1 MHQPD
6 LATRLTDQGADPRQ
20 VGAAKNAAL
29 AEVSL
34 LLAVFFV
41 GMDVVSVKYALE
53 GFPPLV
59 FMPIRYVLA
68 GLLLLA
74 FLRLLGRNAGGG
86 LGRGDLLAL
95 AGLGLVGIAINYVGY
110 TVGLSLTTGSNAA
123 LIIATAPVWGLL
135 LGIVLGLERG
145 SWMGALGLGL
155 AIAGVALVVGGGLGS
170 AGASVG
176 GDLLVCVSA
185 FSWGAYTVLSLPV
198 LRRLDPLVVG
208 AWTMLLGGLAAL
220 PLAFT
225 GFPDLSEPISS
236 VEWGSVEK
244 VAWAAA
250 AYSTV
255 LCSSFAI
262 AAYQA
267 NVARRGANRVLVYL
281 YLQTLVGLLASV
293 VLLGEGLGAAKVA
306 GAGIILLGVYLA
318 RRA

>member
-1 MHQPD
+1 M
-6 LATRLTDQGADPRQ
+6 TDRGADPPQ
-20 VGAAKNAAL
+20 AGATKNAAL

-59 FMPIRYVLA
+59 FMPFRYVLA

-74 FLRLLGRNAGGG
+74 FLRLFGRNAGAK

-95 AGLGLVGIAINYVGY
+95 AGLGLVGIAVNYLGY

-155 AIAGVALVVGGGLGS
+155 AISGVALVVGGGLGS
-170 AGASVG
+170 EGASVG

-208 AWTMLLGGLAAL
+208 GWTMLLGGLAAL

-225 GFPDLSEPISS
+225 GFPGLSGSLFS
-236 VEWGSVEK
+236 VGWGAVGAAS
-244 VAWAAA
+244 WTAA

-267 NVARRGANRVLVYL
+267 NVARRGANRVLAYL
-281 YLQTLVGLLASV
+281 YLQTLIGLLASV

-306 GAGIILLGVYLA
+306 GAAVILLGVYLA

>member
-1 MHQPD
+1 MMDRGVEPQQPG
-6 LATRLTDQGADPRQ
+6 AT
-20 VGAAKNAAL
+20 KNAAL

-41 GMDVVSVKYALE
+41 GMDIVSVKYALE
-53 GFPPLV
+53 AFPPLV

-74 FLRLLGRNAGGG
+74 FLRLLGRNHG
-86 LGRGDLLAL
+86 LGHGDLLAL
-95 AGLGLVGIAINYVGY
+95 AGLGMVGIAINYVGY

-123 LIIATAPVWGLL
+123 LIVATAPVWGLL
-135 LGIVLGLERG
+135 LGVVLGLERG

-155 AIAGVALVVGGGLGS
+155 AIAGVAIVVGGGLGS

-185 FSWGAYTVLSLPV
+185 LSWGAYTVLSLPV

-208 AWTMLLGGLAAL
+208 AWTMLLGGLAVL

-225 GFPDLSEPISS
+225 GVSGLSGSISS
-236 VEWGSVEK
+236 VGWSSVGAA
-244 VAWAAA
+244 AWASA

-255 LCSSFAI
+255 LCSTFAI

-267 NVARRGANRVLVYL
+267 NIARRGANKVLVYL

-306 GAGIILLGVYLA
+306 GAAIILLGVYLA

>member
-1 MHQPD
+1 MKHRDAGLPR
-6 LATRLTDQGADPRQ
+6 AGAKGSP
-20 VGAAKNAAL
+20 VL

-53 GFPPLV
+53 GMPPLV
-59 FMPIRYVLA
+59 FMPFRYVVA

-74 FLRLLGRNAGGG
+74 SLRILGWNPGGG

-95 AGLGLVGIAINYVGY
+95 AGLGVVGIAINYVGY
-110 TVGLSLTTGSNAA
+110 TVGLSLTSGSNAA
-123 LIIATAPVWGLL
+123 LILATAPAWGLL
-135 LGIVLGLERG
+135 LGVVLGLERG

-155 AIAGVALVVGGGLGS
+155 AITGVGLVVGGGLGS
-170 AGASVG
+170 EGASVG

-185 FSWGAYTVLSLPV
+185 LSWGAYTVLSLPV
-198 LRRLDPLVVG
+198 LRRLDPLVLG

-225 GFPDLSEPISS
+225 GFPGLSEPISS
-236 VEWGSVEK
+236 VEWSSVGAA
-244 VAWAAA
+244 AWAAA

-267 NVARRGANRVLVYL
+267 NVARRGANKVLVYL

-293 VLLGEGLGAAKVA
+293 ALLGEGLGAAKVA
-306 GAGIILLGVYLA
+306 GAAVILLGVYLA

>member
-1 MHQPD
+1 MKDQVAGP
-6 LATRLTDQGADPRQ
+6 TRAD
-20 VGAAKNAAL
+20 AKGNPLL
-29 AEVSL
+29 AEISL

-53 GFPPLV
+53 DLPPLV

-74 FLRLLGRNAGGG
+74 FLRLFGWNADVG
-86 LGRGDLLAL
+86 LGRGDLPAIG
-95 AGLGLVGIAINYVGY
+95 GLGLVGIAINYVGY
-110 TVGLSLTTGSNAA
+110 TVGLSLTSGPNAA

-135 LGIVLGLERG
+135 LGVVLGLERG

-155 AIAGVALVVGGGLGS
+155 AIAGVGLVVGGGLGS
-170 AGASVG
+170 SGASVG

-185 FSWGAYTVLSLPV
+185 LSWGAYTVLSLPV
-198 LRRLDPLVVG
+198 LRRLDPLIVG

-220 PLAFT
+220 PLALT
-225 GFPDLSEPISS
+225 GFPGLSEPISS
-236 VEWGSVEK
+236 VEWGSVGAA
-244 VAWAAA
+244 AWASA

-267 NVARRGANRVLVYL
+267 NVARRGANKVLVYL

-306 GAGIILLGVYLA
+306 GAAVILLGVYLA

>member
-1 MHQPD
+1 MHDPD
-6 LATRLTDQGADPRQ
+6 PATRLMDRGTPPRPGAT
-20 VGAAKNAAL
+20 KNAAL

-74 FLRLLGRNAGGG
+74 FLRLLGWNAG

-110 TVGLSLTTGSNAA
+110 TVGLSLTSGSNAA

-170 AGASVG
+170 EEASVG

-208 AWTMLLGGLAAL
+208 GWTMLLGGLAVL

-225 GFPDLSEPISS
+225 GFPNLSGSLSS
-236 VEWGSVEK
+236 VEWGSVGAA
-244 VAWAAA
+244 AWAAA

-267 NVARRGANRVLVYL
+267 SVARRGANRVLVYL

-293 VLLGEGLGAAKVA
+293 LLLGEGLGAAKVA
-306 GAGIILLGVYLA
+306 GAAVILLGVYLA

>member
-1 MHQPD
+1 
-6 LATRLTDQGADPRQ
+6 
-20 VGAAKNAAL
+20 
-29 AEVSL
+29 
-34 LLAVFFV
+34 
-41 GMDVVSVKYALE
+41 
-53 GFPPLV
+53 
-59 FMPIRYVLA
+59 
-68 GLLLLA
+68 
-74 FLRLLGRNAGGG
+74 
-86 LGRGDLLAL
+86 
-95 AGLGLVGIAINYVGY
+95 VGITINYVGY
-110 TVGLSLTTGSNAA
+110 TVGLSLTSGSNAA

-145 SWMGALGLGL
+145 SWTGALGLGL

-170 AGASVG
+170 GEASLG

-225 GFPDLSEPISS
+225 GFPGLSEPISS
-236 VEWGSVEK
+236 VEWGSVGA
-244 VAWAAA
+244 AWASA

-267 NVARRGANRVLVYL
+267 AVARRGANRVLVYL

-306 GAGIILLGVYLA
+306 GAAVILLGVYLA

>member
-1 MHQPD
+1 MHATDP
-6 LATRLTDQGADPRQ
+6 ATRLTDLGAPPRP
-20 VGAAKNAAL
+20 GAKNAAL

-59 FMPIRYVLA
+59 FMPVRYVLA

-74 FLRLLGRNAGGG
+74 SLRLFGWNAGAG

-110 TVGLSLTTGSNAA
+110 TVGLSLTSGSNAA

-135 LGIVLGLERG
+135 LGVVLGLERG

-155 AIAGVALVVGGGLGS
+155 AIAGVALVVGEGLGS
-170 AGASVG
+170 EEASVG

-198 LRRLDPLVVG
+198 VRRLDPLVVG

-225 GFPDLSEPISS
+225 GFPYLSGSLSS
-236 VEWGSVEK
+236 VEWGSVGAA
-244 VAWAAA
+244 AWAAA

-267 NVARRGANRVLVYL
+267 NVARRGANRVLIYL

-293 VLLGEGLGAAKVA
+293 VLLGEGLGTAKVA
-306 GAGIILLGVYLA
+306 GATVILLGVYLA